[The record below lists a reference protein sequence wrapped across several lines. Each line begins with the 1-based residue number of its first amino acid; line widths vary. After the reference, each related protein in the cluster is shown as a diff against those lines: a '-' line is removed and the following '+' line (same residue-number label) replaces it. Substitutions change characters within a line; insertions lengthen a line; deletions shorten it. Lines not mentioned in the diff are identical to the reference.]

1 MLKLLPCTL
10 LITVGNRP
18 VVDFLHVWEAVDN
31 EGAQEHGVADF
42 IALDRQTHQ
51 VGQGLQLRDLNE
63 AVDVVILE
71 EQALELLETLQFRN
85 I

>member
-1 MLKLLPCTL
+1 MLKLLPRTL

-18 VVDFLHVWEAVDN
+18 VVDFLDVWETVDD
-31 EGAQEHGVADF
+31 EGAQEHGVRDL

-51 VGQGLQLRDLNE
+51 VGQRLQLRDLDE